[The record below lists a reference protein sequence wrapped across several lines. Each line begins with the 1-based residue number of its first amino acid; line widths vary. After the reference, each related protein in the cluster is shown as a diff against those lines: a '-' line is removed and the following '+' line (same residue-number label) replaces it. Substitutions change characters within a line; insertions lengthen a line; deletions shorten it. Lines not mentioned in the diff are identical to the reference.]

1 MKIKIGRITVLF
13 IWNKKNSPKKD
24 MIERLVDS
32 AYSSSMLSTY
42 DNKRIIWEIMH
53 NSSFSEIELFT
64 FADDLINE
72 VIYRLY
78 PEYDG
83 EKIICTDFGWFIK
96 GEKNEYI
103 VYNKQKYKEFL
114 KRKEIL

>member
-13 IWNKKNSPKKD
+13 IWNKRNSPKKD
-24 MIERLVDS
+24 VITRLIDS

-42 DNKRIIWEIMH
+42 DNKRIVWEIIH
-53 NSSFSEIELFT
+53 NPSFSEIELFT

-72 VIYRLY
+72 VIDRLY

-83 EKIICTDFGWFIK
+83 EKVIYTDFGWFIR

-103 VYNKQKYKEFL
+103 VYDKQKYEDFL
-114 KRKEIL
+114 KRKETL